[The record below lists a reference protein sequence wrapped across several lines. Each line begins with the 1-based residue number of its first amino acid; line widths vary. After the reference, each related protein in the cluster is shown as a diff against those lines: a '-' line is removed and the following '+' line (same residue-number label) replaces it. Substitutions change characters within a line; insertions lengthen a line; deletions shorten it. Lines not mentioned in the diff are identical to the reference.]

1 MNETSAIEWLNKA
14 YHHKSSAELLYKA
27 KHFTDVIAIDLHYA
41 IEVMLKSI
49 LAYQN
54 KKIIKTH
61 DLVESSIVLK
71 DIINFEEEEIRF
83 LALISTYH
91 IRGSYPP
98 KDRKLPSENEIKKVL
113 NFANELF
120 DKVCKILNI
129 EIKRVEY

>member
-61 DLVESSIVLK
+61 SLI
-71 DIINFEEEEIRF
+71 DIYKAIMDYIQFM
-83 LALISTYH
+83 
-91 IRGSYPP
+91 
-98 KDRKLPSENEIKKVL
+98 KK
-113 NFANELF
+113 NWIFW
-120 DKVCKILNI
+120 I
-129 EIKRVEY
+129 